1 MRRSDLAMQP
11 KRKMPFLAGALLLL
25 LLVIGWLGY
34 SSVNRVAE
42 LTENMYKHPF
52 TVSTAVLRIQR
63 DVLGMHR
70 AIKEVVLAT
79 SPAEISRQQQYLAAT
94 EADVLANI
102 KLVQERFLGDAALVQ
117 SVLAH
122 FKAWGPSREEVIR
135 LSLTGRKQEAL
146 LIAQTEGNQHV
157 AAIEVSVAA
166 VRDFAS
172 NKAREFR
179 EDAKQTRNKTLL
191 LLSLVLG
198 ISLMMAA
205 LVAARTIR
213 IEKNWHTLNEKLES
227 RVRQRTNELAIAN
240 ENLHAQNEEIT
251 AMNEELSAQ
260 NEEIRAMNEEIRAM
274 NEEIDTLNQ
283 NLLSLNAD
291 LEQRVSERTADLTA
305 AHEEITAQNEELT
318 AQYEELKAMQESLQ
332 QEQVLTDALF
342 NSVPGI
348 LYLYDAEGRL
358 LRWNKEHERLTGYS
372 AAELSKMTLLDWY
385 KGDQETSERIAQEVA
400 NALATGFASA
410 EANLLIKNGN
420 RIPMY
425 LTAVPLKLD
434 GKQYFAGIG
443 IDISDRRQLAQ
454 SLAQNEARLSTLVKT
469 IPDMIWLKDAEGVYL
484 SCNPMFER
492 LFGAKEAEIVGKT
505 DYDFVDKELADF
517 FREHDRKAM
526 AAGPSTNEEWVT
538 MADSGA
544 KVLLETI
551 KTPMRDA
558 TGRLVGVLGIAR
570 NITERRRMEAAVE
583 ESEARYRAVMEQAPE
598 AVVICNPDTGEIL
611 ETNKRFS
618 ERFGY
623 DLHRDGPLKVYQITV
638 DSEENIKLL
647 LERVQQDRVLPV
659 QRRTLRH
666 KNGALVQVE
675 RSATLVEYGERTLIA
690 LTIRD
695 VSEEV
700 RREQEIH
707 RDAQLATRVQSALLK
722 VAEPSRY
729 VEIETVYQPYSYV
742 GGDLYYMDWR
752 YEGQV
757 LRGFLVDATGHGL
770 GTALH
775 TSSMHVLLREVNELD
790 LPLVEQMRWINQ
802 RVGQYFDE
810 GTFAGALAFELD
822 LQVRELRWV
831 CAGIPEIWVATQT
844 VQGVVAKPGMYL
856 GVDAEESFEMHTL
869 PIESG
874 DSCYFLTDGLA
885 DLLAGRQELPVDDFP
900 AMVSV
905 LRQLATDQDCRDDA
919 TAVCLQVK
927 ALPQALI
934 RESGWPK
941 VLRFNGYGDY
951 QRLKGEIAEILA
963 EVTGLAH
970 SRQEVA
976 VNEALANAL
985 ECRDGIPRLHR
996 AEICFRRIGGGLSVR
1011 VKSSRMGFAGNA
1023 ILRRLRSK
1031 PEELFSFGEDAGMG
1045 RGIPIMLSVSDKMT
1059 YNSEGTELLL
1069 AWKL

>member
-1 MRRSDLAMQP
+1 MQP
-11 KRKMPFLAGALLLL
+11 KRKMPFLAGALVL
-25 LLVIGWLGY
+25 LLVTIGWLGY
-34 SSVNRVAE
+34 SSVSRVAE
-42 LTENMYKHPF
+42 LTESLYNHPF
-52 TVSTAVLRIQR
+52 AVSTAVLRIQR

-70 AIKEVVLAT
+70 AIKEIVLST
-79 SPAEISRQQQYLAAT
+79 SPEEISNQQQFLSAT
-94 EADVLANI
+94 EANI
-102 KLVQERFLGDAALVQ
+102 LVDFKLLRERFLGDSALVQ
-117 SVLAH
+117 SALTH
-122 FKAWGPSREEVIR
+122 FEAWRPVRDEVIR
-135 LSLTGRKQEAL
+135 LSLAGKPQEAL
-146 LIAQTEGNQHV
+146 LLAQTEGNEHV

-166 VRDFAS
+166 VRDFAM
-172 NKAREFR
+172 NKAQEFR
-179 EDAKQTRNKTLL
+179 ADAGQTRDQTLVFLL
-191 LLSLVLG
+191 LALAIALL
-198 ISLMMAA
+198 LAA
-205 LVAARTIR
+205 LVTANTIR
-213 IEKNWHTLNEKLES
+213 IEKNWHTLNEQLES
-227 RVRQRTNELAIAN
+227 RVRQRTNELAVAN

-260 NEEIRAMNEEIRAM
+260 NEEIRAM

-318 AQYEELKAMQESLQ
+318 AQYEELKGMQENLK

-348 LYLYDAEGRL
+348 LYLYGEKGCL

-420 RIPMY
+420 RVPMY

-454 SLAQNEARLSTLVKT
+454 SLAQNEASLSTLVKT

-492 LFGAKEAEIVGKT
+492 FFGAKEAEIVGKT
-505 DYDFVDKELADF
+505 DYDFVEKELADF
-517 FREHDRKAM
+517 FRANDRKAM
-526 AAGPSTNEEWVT
+526 SVGPSTNEEWVT

-583 ESEARYRAVMEQAPE
+583 ESEARYRAVMEQSPE
-598 AVVICNPDTGEIL
+598 AVIICNPDTGEIL
-611 ETNKRFS
+611 ETNRRFS

-623 DLHRDGPLKVYQITV
+623 DLHRDGPLKVYQITA

-647 LERVQQDRVLPV
+647 LERVKQERLLPV

-666 KNGALVQVE
+666 HNGALVQVE
-675 RSATLVEYGERTLIA
+675 RSATLVEYGDRTLIA

-722 VAEPSRY
+722 EAEPSRY

-752 YEGQV
+752 YGGQV

-790 LPLVEQMRWINQ
+790 LPLAEQMRWINQ

-844 VQGVVAKPGMYL
+844 VQGGVAKPGMYL
-856 GVDAEESFEMHTL
+856 GVDDEESFELHTL
-869 PIESG
+869 TIESG
-874 DSCYFLTDGLA
+874 AACYFLTDGLA
-885 DLLAGRQELPVDDFP
+885 DLLAGRQDLPVDDFP
-900 AMVSV
+900 AMLSV

-1031 PEELFSFGEDAGMG
+1031 PEELFSYGEDAGMG

>member
-1 MRRSDLAMQP
+1 MQP
-11 KRKMPFLAGALLLL
+11 KRKMPFLAGALVLLL
-25 LLVIGWLGY
+25 LTIGWLGY
-34 SSVNRVAE
+34 SSVSRVAE
-42 LTENMYKHPF
+42 LTESLYNHPF
-52 TVSTAVLRIQR
+52 AVSTAVLRIQR

-70 AIKEVVLAT
+70 AIKEIVLST
-79 SPAEISRQQQYLAAT
+79 SPEEISNQQQFLSAT
-94 EADVLANI
+94 EANI
-102 KLVQERFLGDAALVQ
+102 LVDFKLLRERFLGDSALVQ
-117 SVLAH
+117 SALTH
-122 FKAWGPSREEVIR
+122 FEAWRPVRDEVIR
-135 LSLTGRKQEAL
+135 LSFAGKQQEAL
-146 LIAQTEGNQHV
+146 LLAQTEGNQHV
-157 AAIEVSVAA
+157 AAIEVDVAA
-166 VRDFAS
+166 VRDFAM
-172 NKAREFR
+172 NKAQEFR
-179 EDAKQTRNKTLL
+179 ADAEQTRNQALAFLL
-191 LLSLVLG
+191 LALG
-198 ISLMMAA
+198 IAVLLAA
-205 LVAARTIR
+205 LVAAKTIR
-213 IEKNWHTLNEKLES
+213 IEKNWHTLNEELES

-260 NEEIRAMNEEIRAM
+260 NEEIRAM

-318 AQYEELKAMQESLQ
+318 AQYEELKGMQENLK

-348 LYLYDAEGRL
+348 LYLYGEQGQL

-372 AAELSKMTLLDWY
+372 AAELSKTTLLDWY
-385 KGDQETSERIAQEVA
+385 KGDQETSERIAQEIA

-454 SLAQNEARLSTLVKT
+454 SLAQNEASLSTLVKT
-469 IPDMIWLKDAEGVYL
+469 IPDMIWLKDAEGIYL

-492 LFGAKEAEIVGKT
+492 FFGAKEAEIVGKT
-505 DYDFVDKELADF
+505 DYDFVEKDLADF
-517 FREHDRKAM
+517 FRANDRKAM

-583 ESEARYRAVMEQAPE
+583 ESEARYRAVMEQSPE
-598 AVVICNPDTGEIL
+598 AVIICNPDTGEIL
-611 ETNKRFS
+611 ETNRRFS

-623 DLHRDGPLKVYQITV
+623 DLHRDGPLKVYQITA

-647 LERVQQDRVLPV
+647 LERVKQERLLPV

-666 KNGALVQVE
+666 HNGALVQVE
-675 RSATLVEYGERTLIA
+675 RSATLVEYGDRTLIA

-722 VAEPSRY
+722 EAEPSRY

-752 YEGQV
+752 YGGQV

-790 LPLVEQMRWINQ
+790 LPLAEQMRWINQ

-831 CAGIPEIWVATQT
+831 CAGIPEIWVATQA
-844 VQGVVAKPGMYL
+844 VQGGVAKPGMYL
-856 GVDAEESFEMHTL
+856 GVDDEESFELHTL
-869 PIESG
+869 TIESG
-874 DSCYFLTDGLA
+874 AACYFLTDGLA
-885 DLLAGRQELPVDDFP
+885 DLLAGRQDLPVDDFP
-900 AMVSV
+900 AMLSV

-927 ALPQALI
+927 SLPQALI

-996 AEICFRRIGGGLSVR
+996 AEICFRRIGGVLSVR

-1023 ILRRLRSK
+1023 ILRRLRAK
-1031 PEELFSFGEDAGMG
+1031 PEELFSYGEDAGMG

-1069 AWKL
+1069 AWKLSK

>member
-1 MRRSDLAMQP
+1 M
-11 KRKMPFLAGALLLL
+11 
-25 LLVIGWLGY
+25 
-34 SSVNRVAE
+34 
-42 LTENMYKHPF
+42 
-52 TVSTAVLRIQR
+52 
-63 DVLGMHR
+63 
-70 AIKEVVLAT
+70 
-79 SPAEISRQQQYLAAT
+79 
-94 EADVLANI
+94 
-102 KLVQERFLGDAALVQ
+102 
-117 SVLAH
+117 
-122 FKAWGPSREEVIR
+122 
-135 LSLTGRKQEAL
+135 
-146 LIAQTEGNQHV
+146 
-157 AAIEVSVAA
+157 AAIEVDVAA
-166 VRDFAS
+166 VRDFAM
-172 NKAREFR
+172 NKAQEFR
-179 EDAKQTRNKTLL
+179 PDAEQTRNQALAFLL
-191 LLSLVLG
+191 LALG
-198 ISLMMAA
+198 IAVLLAA
-205 LVAARTIR
+205 LVAAKTIR
-213 IEKNWHTLNEKLES
+213 IEENWHTLNEELEI

-260 NEEIRAMNEEIRAM
+260 NEEIRAMNEEI
-274 NEEIDTLNQ
+274 DTLNQ
-283 NLLSLNAD
+283 NLISLNAD

-318 AQYEELKAMQESLQ
+318 AQYEELKGMQENLK

-348 LYLYDAEGRL
+348 LYLYGEQGQL

-372 AAELSKMTLLDWY
+372 AAELSQMTLLDWY
-385 KGDQETSERIAQEVA
+385 KGDQVTSERIVQEIA

-410 EANLLIKNGN
+410 EANLLIKDGS
-420 RIPMY
+420 RVPLYM
-425 LTAVPLKLD
+425 TAVPLKLN

-443 IDISDRRQLAQ
+443 IDISERRQLAH
-454 SLAQNEARLSTLVKT
+454 SLAQNEASLSTLVKT

-492 LFGAKEAEIVGKT
+492 FFGAKEAEIVGKT

-526 AAGPSTNEEWVT
+526 EAASPSTNEEWVT
-538 MADSGA
+538 MADSGER
-544 KVLLETI
+544 VLLETI
-551 KTPMRDA
+551 KTPMHDA

-583 ESEARYRAVMEQAPE
+583 ESEARYRAVMEQSPE
-598 AVVICNPDTGEIL
+598 AVIICNPDTGEIL
-611 ETNKRFS
+611 ETNRRFS

-623 DLHRDGPLKVYQITV
+623 DLHRDGPLKVYQITA

-647 LERVQQDRVLPV
+647 LERVKHDRLLPV

-666 KNGALVQVE
+666 HNGALVQVE
-675 RSATLVEYGERTLIA
+675 RSATLVEYGDRTLIA

-722 VAEPSRY
+722 EAEPSRY

-752 YEGQV
+752 YAGQV

-790 LPLVEQMRWINQ
+790 LPLAEQLRWINQ

-844 VQGVVAKPGMYL
+844 VQGGVAKPGMYL
-856 GVDAEESFEMHTL
+856 GVDEEESFELHTL
-869 PIESG
+869 TIESG
-874 DSCYFLTDGLA
+874 AACYFLTDGLA
-885 DLLAGRQELPVDDFP
+885 DLLAGRQDLPVDDFP
-900 AMVSV
+900 AMLSV

-919 TAVCLQVK
+919 TAVCVQVK
-927 ALPQALI
+927 ALPQSLI

-1031 PEELFSFGEDAGMG
+1031 PEDLFIYGEDAGMG